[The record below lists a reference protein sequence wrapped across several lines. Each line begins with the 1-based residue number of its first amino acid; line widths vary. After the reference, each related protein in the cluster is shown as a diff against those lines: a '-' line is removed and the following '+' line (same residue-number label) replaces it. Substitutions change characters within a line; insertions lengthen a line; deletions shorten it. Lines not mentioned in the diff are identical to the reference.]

1 MRRLYYSSG
10 SLLTGDD
17 VCKAV
22 LRYARALAI
31 SGHAD
36 IIVIPVVTDD
46 GISGLAHMLV
56 GPASQ
61 VFSMPAPSD
70 GNDPFD
76 AETIEKLNSM
86 SRALQPSRP
95 EAEAARPEVLD
106 LDMP

>member
-10 SLLTGDD
+10 SLLTGDE

-22 LRYARALAI
+22 IRYASALA
-31 SGHAD
+31 GTGDAD
-36 IIVIPVVTDD
+36 IIAIPVVTDD
-46 GISGLAHMLV
+46 GIAGMAHMLI

-61 VFSMPAPSD
+61 VFSMPAPSS

-76 AETIEKLNSM
+76 AEIVDKLNSM
-86 SRALQPSRP
+86 GRALQPSRP
-95 EAEAARPEVLD
+95 EAEAARTDVLD

>member
-10 SLLTGDD
+10 SLLTSDE

-22 LRYARALAI
+22 LRYARALA
-31 SGHAD
+31 GTGDAD

-46 GISGLAHMLV
+46 GITGLAHMLV

-61 VFSMPAPSD
+61 VFSMPAPSE
-70 GNDPFD
+70 GSDPFD
-76 AETIEKLNSM
+76 AEIIDKLNAM
-86 SRALQPSRP
+86 TRALRPSRP
-95 EAEAARPEVLD
+95 EAEAARTDVFD